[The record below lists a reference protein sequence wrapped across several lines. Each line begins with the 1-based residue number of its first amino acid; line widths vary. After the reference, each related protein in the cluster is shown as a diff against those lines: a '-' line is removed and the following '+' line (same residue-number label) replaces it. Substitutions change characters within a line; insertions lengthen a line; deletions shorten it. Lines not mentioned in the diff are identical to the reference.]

1 MARKPRPSEEARGI
15 EGAFDEV
22 RFGAARTLNLRA
34 SFPTGDEAAQ
44 RLERWLRERQAV
56 SPKEEVL
63 VITGRGR
70 GSEGGIS
77 IVRESVVR
85 RLSSLRRRGVVREI
99 REHNPGSFVVT
110 LAPLSALLEAPRRRK
125 EAPPPRPDP
134 RALAALEPG
143 TRDALRVLAERALDV
158 LGVPDRPKAFVEDEM
173 VRQFERLAPSAGK
186 GPDREQRL
194 LDVIRAAT
202 DELDDA

>member
-1 MARKPRPSEEARGI
+1 MTRRPRLPDAARGI

-22 RFGAARTLNLRA
+22 RFGASRTLNLRA
-34 SFPTGDEAAQ
+34 SLPSGDEAAE
-44 RLERWLRERQAV
+44 RLEKWLRERQATA
-56 SPKEEVL
+56 PKEEVL

-77 IVRESVVR
+77 VVRESVVR

-110 LAPLSALLEAPRRRK
+110 LAPLSALVDAPRRRR

-143 TRDALRVLAERALDV
+143 TRDALRVLAERALDA
-158 LGVPDRPKAFVEDEM
+158 LGVPGRPKGFVEDEM
-173 VRQFERLAPSAGK
+173 VRQFERLAPAAGE
-186 GPDREQRL
+186 GPDRERRL
-194 LDVIRAAT
+194 RDVIRAAT
-202 DELDDA
+202 DELDEV

>member
-1 MARKPRPSEEARGI
+1 MARRPRPPEGPRGI

-22 RFGAARTLNLRA
+22 RFGASRTLNLRA
-34 SFPTGDEAAQ
+34 SLPTGDQAAE
-44 RLERWLRERQAV
+44 RLEKWLRERQATA
-56 SPKEEVL
+56 PKEEVL

-77 IVRESVVR
+77 VVRESVVR

-110 LAPLSALLEAPRRRK
+110 LAPLSALLEAPRRRR

-134 RALAALEPG
+134 RALAALAPE
-143 TRDALRVLAERALDV
+143 TRDALRVLAERALDA
-158 LGVPDRPKAFVEDEM
+158 LGVPGRPQGFVEDEM
-173 VRQFERLAPSAGK
+173 VRQFERLARAAGD
-186 GPDREQRL
+186 GADREQRL
-194 LDVIRAAT
+194 RDVIRAAT
-202 DELDDA
+202 DELDEA

>member
-1 MARKPRPSEEARGI
+1 MARRPRPLDGPRGI
-15 EGAFDEV
+15 EGAFDEI
-22 RFGAARTLNLRA
+22 RFGASHTLNLRA
-34 SFPTGDEAAQ
+34 SFPTGDEAAE
-44 RLERWLRERQAV
+44 RLEKWLRERQATA
-56 SPKEEVL
+56 PKEEVL

-77 IVRESVVR
+77 VVRESVVR

-110 LAPLSALLEAPRRRK
+110 LAPLSALLDAPRRRR

-134 RALAALEPG
+134 RALAALEPA
-143 TRDALRVLAERALDV
+143 TRDALRILAERALDV
-158 LGVPDRPKAFVEDEM
+158 LGVPGRPKAFVEDEM
-173 VRQFERLAPSAGK
+173 LRQFERLAPSAGQ
-186 GPDREQRL
+186 GPDRERRL

-202 DELDDA
+202 DELDEA

>member
-1 MARKPRPSEEARGI
+1 MARRSRARDEARGI
-15 EGAFDEV
+15 EGAFDEM

-34 SFPTGDEAAQ
+34 SLPTGDEAAE
-44 RLERWLRERQAV
+44 RLEKWLRERQAT

-77 IVRESVVR
+77 VVRESVVR

-99 REHNPGSFVVT
+99 REHNPGSFVVG

-134 RALAALEPG
+134 RALAALDPE
-143 TRDALRVLAERALDV
+143 TRDALRVLAERALDA
-158 LGVPDRPKAFVEDEM
+158 LGVPDRPTGFVEDEM
-173 VRQFERLAPSAGK
+173 VRQFQRLAPSAGE
-186 GPDREQRL
+186 GPDRERRL
-194 LDVIRAAT
+194 RDVIRSAT